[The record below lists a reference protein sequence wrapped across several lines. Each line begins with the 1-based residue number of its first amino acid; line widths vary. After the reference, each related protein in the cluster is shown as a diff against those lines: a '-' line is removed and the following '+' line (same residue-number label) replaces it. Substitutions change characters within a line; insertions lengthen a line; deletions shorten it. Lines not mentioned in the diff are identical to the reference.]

1 MSFIR
6 SLALIIAAV
15 AVSTQVVACT
25 GAKESGAAE

>member
-25 GAKESGAAE
+25 GAKDSAAE